1 MTIDL
6 AVSLASIAGTLILAA
21 TLIVSMQTAR
31 RDRDSLVA
39 STAAKDQKYTDD
51 IANIEREAQRAYD
64 KAEEVA
70 SHVNERFEKLET
82 RQRDGD
88 ILTAEIGSDVKHILE
103 GISTLSQGQTALSEK
118 MDRHINGGSK

>member
-51 IANIEREAQRAYD
+51 ISHIEREAQRAYD

-70 SHVNERFEKLET
+70 IHVNERFEKLET

>member
-39 STAAKDQKYTDD
+39 STSAKDQKYTDD

>member
-31 RDRDSLVA
+31 RDRDSIVA

-51 IANIEREAQRAYD
+51 IANIEREAERAYQ
-64 KAEEVA
+64 KAQEVA
-70 SHVNERFEKLET
+70 DHVNERFKEIEARQQSGDITTAKIAVGVDHIIEGIEKL
-82 RQRDGD
+82 D
-88 ILTAEIGSDVKHILE
+88 AKLE
-103 GISTLSQGQTALSEK
+103 
-118 MDRHINGGSK
+118 RHIREGDR